1 MDLSGRQMEAQG
13 FKDKADFYR
22 KEYLRLSQMNSFDN
36 VDSGSFSGA
45 IGRA

>member
-1 MDLSGRQMEAQG
+1 MELSGRQLEAEG

-22 KEYLRLSQMNSFDN
+22 KEYLRLSQMNKFEDQ
-36 VDSGSFSGA
+36 DSGVIAGA